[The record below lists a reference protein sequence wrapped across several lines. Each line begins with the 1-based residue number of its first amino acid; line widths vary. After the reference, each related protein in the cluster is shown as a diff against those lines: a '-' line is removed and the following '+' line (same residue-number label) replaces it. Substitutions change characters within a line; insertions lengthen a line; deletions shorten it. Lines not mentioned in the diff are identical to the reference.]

1 MPGGVASQQRA
12 PATGPP
18 TGLTA
23 GGDESVSLS
32 YATNPGSRSVS
43 STSFH
48 ASTWDPL
55 PSSSKLFWPFLSFSP
70 SCCTHVVICR
80 RKGRP
85 SHLPIPLYPRPAS
98 VPALGLWLPVLT
110 SAAFSSPFL
119 PISAVA
125 VFLPQ
130 KLQLL
135 RQEPGRKSGLTT
147 CWWTDEAL
155 GLAGIPKT
163 WRAKG
168 GEKDFCPP
176 GVQLPSHLQLATPA
190 LLERPSSESR
200 AFLACKGSRSP
211 CHPARNL
218 HLEP

>member
-1 MPGGVASQQRA
+1 MRPQGETRCQLEAILSTVMAQHPPVHAWGCSAERRREVPGGAASQQRA

-70 SCCTHVVICR
+70 SCCAHVVICR

-135 RQEPGRKSGLTT
+135 RQEPGKEE
-147 CWWTDEAL
+147 WPD
-155 GLAGIPKT
+155 
-163 WRAKG
+163 
-168 GEKDFCPP
+168 
-176 GVQLPSHLQLATPA
+176 HLLVD
-190 LLERPSSESR
+190 
-200 AFLACKGSRSP
+200 G
-211 CHPARNL
+211 
-218 HLEP
+218 